1 MRWQSRAPQ
10 AAVAACL
17 LLSAWAQPPVPDDD
31 PVVVVMEG
39 KPWRRKELEEMI
51 RRLPPPVSQNFF
63 LDKRNFL
70 LQYALVSRLAKMAEE
85 AGVANEEPHKTRL
98 EYQRNTYLAQAEI
111 ERAANRIQIT
121 PDEQQKY
128 FEAHKEQ
135 FSRAQVKV
143 IYLSFNDNPPPSK
156 DPGARR
162 PRTSAEAEKLARD
175 IVGKARAGADFSEL
189 ARQYSDDEET
199 KAKGGDYRPLKPT
212 DTSLPPEIRTAIFSL
227 KPGQVSDPVRQTGGF
242 WVFQLTRYD
251 VPAFAEVQN
260 EVYETM
266 REARFRE
273 WIEGVQKSLQVE
285 FKDESYLRA
294 GSPKN

>member
-1 MRWQSRAPQ
+1 MHWQFRVPQ

-17 LLSAWAQPPVPDDD
+17 LLSTWAQPPAPEDD

-121 PDEQQKY
+121 PDEQRKY
-128 FEAHKEQ
+128 FEAHKDQ
-135 FSRAQVKV
+135 FARAQVKV
-143 IYLSFNDNPPPSK
+143 IYLSFNDNPPAAK
-156 DPGARR
+156 DAKAKR

-199 KAKGGDYRPLKPT
+199 KAKGGDYRPLKPA

-242 WVFQLTRYD
+242 WVFQLTKYD

-260 EVYETM
+260 EVFEAM

-273 WIEGVQKSLQVE
+273 WIEGVQKTLQVE
-285 FKDESYLRA
+285 FRDESYLRG